1 MIQGTMG
8 IQMNLM
14 RKTQIHQARPAAQMT
29 MMNVVGTRIVEAVN
43 RAEMA
48 NAIILPIQAL
58 MAAVFNTELLMPRSL
73 RPQLANTWQLV
84 WNKGLPQTP
93 IFRESADYRCFLKIL
108 AEMTD
113 VYRVNIHAYA
123 LLPAACHVVLH
134 TERPNLSKAMR
145 YLFGSYSQY
154 INRTYKRQGP
164 VFRGRFYSLV
174 FDPHE
179 TLFDIVKSV
188 HLKPVHEEVTTD
200 LNNYEW
206 CSHRWYVNP
215 YQAPIW
221 LKLNAL
227 LSEFSKTQS
236 VAVKRYNKF
245 IWGESATTVTG
256 LNGQRGQGGQ
266 IAHERKNVSPTTVMN
281 FVLQAYNTTN
291 WALENSRPGRKNMPR
306 LVTLYCLRHLLG
318 LSHDE
323 IAKITGA
330 RDANNV
336 GQALF
341 RARQAV
347 KNDDKA
353 LGIVQEIRQMR
364 QGGNDGENLF

>member
-1 MIQGTMG
+1 
-8 IQMNLM
+8 
-14 RKTQIHQARPAAQMT
+14 
-29 MMNVVGTRIVEAVN
+29 
-43 RAEMA
+43 
-48 NAIILPIQAL
+48 
-58 MAAVFNTELLMPRSL
+58 MPRSL

-108 AEMTD
+108 AEMAD
-113 VYRVNIHAYA
+113 VYRVNVHAYA

-174 FDPHE
+174 FNPHE

-206 CSHRWYVNP
+206 CSHRWYINP
-215 YQAPIW
+215 YQAPEW
-221 LKLNAL
+221 LKLDTL
-227 LSEFSKTQS
+227 LSQFSKTQC
-236 VAVKRYNKF
+236 VAVKRYSKF
-245 IWGESATTVTG
+245 LFEGSGRGG
-256 LNGQRGQGGQ
+256 LSGLCGQRVRIEQT
-266 IAHERKNVSPTTVMN
+266 KKDLSPVTVMN
-281 FVLQAYNTTN
+281 IVLQAYNTTN
-291 WALENSRPGRKNMPR
+291 WALENNRPGRKNMPR
-306 LVTLYCLRHLLG
+306 LVTLYCLRHILG

-323 IAKITGA
+323 IAEITGA
-330 RDANNV
+330 KDANNV

-347 KNDDKA
+347 KDDEKA
-353 LGIVQEIRQMR
+353 LGIVQNIRNSMTPT
-364 QGGNDGENLF
+364 GSNEH